1 MIVSDK
7 NDEICHQNFHVQHQI
22 DFVPTDVIA
31 QKCNIIENLAHG
43 ILYPNL
49 KLVKHT
55 ALPFDAWTGILKYT
69 SGAYIIPIYF
79 LFFIKEEL
87 YEMIYCY
94 IYCIV
99 NVRVIS

>member
-43 ILYPNL
+43 IL
-49 KLVKHT
+49 
-55 ALPFDAWTGILKYT
+55 
-69 SGAYIIPIYF
+69 
-79 LFFIKEEL
+79 
-87 YEMIYCY
+87 
-94 IYCIV
+94 
-99 NVRVIS
+99 